1 MGNNLN
7 GTRGKSDRFGSGDGT
22 NLTILPNFGMVRKLW
37 EENWGEID
45 AKTYMSVLRK
55 ERNNDSTLD
64 RIWKRS
70 ESWYRERRMPRR
82 EFSNKYRESFDDEAF
97 LHAII
102 TYTME
107 DSWGNVYDHFNNQC
121 REFAMGKLSW
131 ASFRY
136 KSLWFLLHFSVPQ
149 LPDYIPENVTLYR
162 GQSGYIVD
170 AEEAMN
176 NETPVSINAAFSSFS
191 TIRNEALKFIKGRP
205 NPCLLVCEGRPNYA
219 GYLVKYSWLPHEEEV
234 LVCPQSAFIVTKIT
248 NVYYDEFED
257 GKREVR
263 KIMLKPWS
271 DQERR

>member
-1 MGNNLN
+1 MS
-7 GTRGKSDRFGSGDGT
+7 GTRGNSDRFGSGDGAT
-22 NLTILPNFGMVRKLW
+22 FTMLSNFGMVRKLW
-37 EENWGEID
+37 EENWGKID
-45 AKTYMSVLRK
+45 AETYSSVLRK
-55 ERNNDSTLD
+55 ERNNNSTLD
-64 RIWKRS
+64 RTWKSS
-70 ESWYRERRMPRR
+70 ELWYTQNNMPRR
-82 EFSNKYRESFDDEAF
+82 EFTNKYNESFDDEEF
-97 LHAII
+97 IHAII

-107 DSWGNVYDHFNNQC
+107 GPVYSDFNNKC

-131 ASFRY
+131 ASFPY

-191 TIRNEALKFIKGRP
+191 TMRNEAFKFIKGRP
-205 NPCLLVCEGRPNYA
+205 KPCLLVCEGRPNYA
-219 GYLVKYSWLPHEEEV
+219 GYLENYSWLPDEKEV

-248 NVYYDEFED
+248 NVYHDEFED